1 MFPRSFSVLSRRERQ
16 VMDALYRLQEAT
28 VAELVEE
35 IPEEVTYS
43 AVRAVLRTLRE
54 KNQVDFTEKGPRYIY
69 RPAIPRDQ
77 ARSRALEHVVRTFFD
92 GSPEAAAVALIEM
105 ADLELTEQQLDEIE
119 DRISQARKEGR

>member
-1 MFPRSFSVLSRRERQ
+1 MFPRSSSVLSRRERQ

-35 IPEEVTYS
+35 IPEEVSYS

-54 KNQVDFTEKGPRYIY
+54 KQQVDFTEKGPRYLY
-69 RPAIPRDQ
+69 RPAISRDQ

-105 ADLELTEQQLDEIE
+105 TDLELTERQLDEIQ